1 MPKPIDLGRK
11 YDDDIGQPISI
22 TEVRDKVHYPDFFV
36 SNTEDTR
43 LLDMP
48 DEGEATIRYKVVSRN
63 HSEDKRN
70 GKIRRRCSITIE
82 VHSIE
87 PPEPKGKNKESFSDG
102 TRRNFAD
109 YFKDK

>member
-1 MPKPIDLGRK
+1 MPKPIDLGKK
-11 YDDDIGQPISI
+11 YNEDIGEPISI
-22 TEVRDKVHYPDFFV
+22 RDLKDEVHYPDFYV
-36 SNTEDTR
+36 SNTEDSR

-70 GKIRRRCSITIE
+70 GKTRRRCSITIE

-87 PPEPKGKNKESFSDG
+87 PPEAKAKKKESFSEG
-102 TRRNFAD
+102 TRKSFAD